1 MPIINGKFI
10 PRGLYNNNP
19 GNIRKSP
26 TKWLGEIDGTDDA
39 FETFQSPELGIRAIV
54 RILLTYQRRHGLDTI
69 EEMIGRWAPPI
80 ENDTTSYVDAV
91 ARSSGVSKNKVI
103 NLYDND
109 LLLRIV
115 KAIIVH
121 ENGYNPY
128 EDWVVEEGIRLGLV

>member
-26 TKWLGEIDGTDDA
+26 TKWLGEVDGTDDA

-69 EEMIGRWAPPI
+69 EEMIGRWAPPHR
-80 ENDTTSYVDAV
+80 ERYYVLC
-91 ARSSGVSKNKVI
+91 RCCS
-103 NLYDND
+103 
-109 LLLRIV
+109 
-115 KAIIVH
+115 
-121 ENGYNPY
+121 
-128 EDWVVEEGIRLGLV
+128 